1 MDRERGIALSVGIG
15 IVKEAK
21 VNTKLNQAMDLATFD
36 QGMNEQKVNEFYR
49 EYHKKMYCLAFSY
62 VKDSYLAE
70 DLSHEILIKCFLS
83 REKFKGDCSF
93 YTWMYRVAINHCIDF
108 LRKGSRRRDVPHE
121 DMLLRNIEEFRT
133 PESEV
138 LMICEKEEL
147 RNKLRQLPSKYE
159 EVITLYYFKDRS
171 LKEIEDH
178 LSINLSTIKTR
189 LFRAKRML
197 REMY

>member
-1 MDRERGIALSVGIG
+1 MA
-15 IVKEAK
+15 EAE
-21 VNTKLNQAMDLATFD
+21 TKTNAAMDIGTFD
-36 QGMNEQKVNEFYR
+36 QGMTEQKVNEFYKK
-49 EYHKKMYCLAFSY
+49 YYKKMYGLAFSY

-70 DLSHEILIKCFLS
+70 DLSHEILIKCYLS
-83 REKFKGDCSF
+83 REKFKGDCSY

-108 LRKGSRRRDVPHE
+108 LRKGSRQRDIPHE
-121 DMLLRNIEEFRT
+121 EIVLRNVEEVCT

-138 LMICEKEEL
+138 LKICEKEEL

-178 LSINLSTIKTR
+178 LHINLSTVKTR